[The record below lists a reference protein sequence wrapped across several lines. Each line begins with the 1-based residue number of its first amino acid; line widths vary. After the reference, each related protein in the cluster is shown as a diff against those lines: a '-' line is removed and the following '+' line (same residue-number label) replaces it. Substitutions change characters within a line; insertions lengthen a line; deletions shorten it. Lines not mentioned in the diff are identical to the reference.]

1 MLNLNPE
8 VEETPQTPTPTAQ
21 AKIRKKIGT
30 VPKIVFGAALLLVIP
45 MLGNTLAGSIT
56 ITNPQGKVE
65 FGQGVAQAVVCDSN
79 GVTITPTAGYR
90 SGVFVLETITVTGLD
105 LSSNGCRGRSL
116 EVYVVDTATAL
127 ATWITGTTR
136 AGMTFD
142 TPTASAGVEIPSAFA
157 GNFAATITTGAST
170 SETLTIVSSGGWI
183 SSESVS
189 KFIIQSS

>member
-1 MLNLNPE
+1 MLNLNAGA
-8 VEETPQTPTPTAQ
+8 EETPQTPNPTAQ

-79 GVTITPTAGYR
+79 GVTITPTAAYR

-105 LSSNGCRGRSL
+105 LSANGCRGKSL
-116 EVYVVDTATAL
+116 ALYVVDTATAL
-127 ATWITGTTR
+127 ATWITGTT
-136 AGMTFD
+136 
-142 TPTASAGVEIPSAFA
+142 SAGLTFA
-157 GNFAATITTGAST
+157 SDGASGTEAPAAQASNFVATVTTGAT
-170 SETLTIVSSGGWI
+170 AGETMTVVSSGGWI
-183 SSESVS
+183 SSEAVAR
-189 KFIIQSS
+189 FIIQSS

>member
-1 MLNLNPE
+1 MLNLNAGA
-8 VEETPQTPTPTAQ
+8 EETPQVSNTTAQ
-21 AKIRKKIGT
+21 EKIRKKIGT

-56 ITNPQGKVE
+56 INNVGGKVE

-90 SGVFVLETITVTGLD
+90 SGAFVLETITVTGLD
-105 LSSNGCRGRSL
+105 LSDPGCRGKTL
-116 EVYVVDTATAL
+116 DVYVVDTNTAL
-127 ATWITGTTR
+127 ATWITGTTH
-136 AGMTFD
+136 AGLSF
-142 TPTASAGVEIPSAFA
+142 ASNGTSGSEAPVAQA
-157 GNFAATITTGAST
+157 GNFIASVTTGGTAT
-170 SETLTIVSSGGWI
+170 ETMTIVSSGGWI

>member
-45 MLGNTLAGSIT
+45 MLGNSLAGSIT
-56 ITNPQGKVE
+56 INNVGGKVE

-79 GVTITPTAGYR
+79 GVTVTPTAGYR
-90 SGVFVLETITVTGLD
+90 SGLFVLETITVTGLD
-105 LSSNGCRGRSL
+105 LSNTGCKGKSL
-116 EVYVVDTATAL
+116 EVYVVDTNTAL

-136 AGMTFD
+136 AGLTFE
-142 TPTASAGVEIPSAFA
+142 TPTAGSAEIPAASAS
-157 GNFAATITTGAST
+157 NFVATATTGGTT
-170 SETLTIVSSGGWI
+170 SETMTIVSSGGWI